1 MQKSTASA
9 HTLNAL
15 AKATFM
21 VLSASVSPGLFAQS
35 QVIPNTGQLLTPLA
49 PRGARFE
56 SLNPHLPDFPNFT
69 AGGAVQTV
77 VSPDKKTLL
86 VLTSGYNRNNTG
98 SGKRVVGASNE
109 YVFVYDIS
117 KNTPVQ
123 TQVLQ
128 VPNTYNGIVF
138 DPSGTAFYV
147 PGGVHDNVHFFS
159 LLSGG
164 SWSETGTPL
173 PLGHQTGV
181 GNAVA
186 PEAAGID
193 ITKDGSQIVVA
204 NYYND
209 SISLLTKSA
218 TGWSKSAELDLRPGK
233 NSASQ
238 LGVAGGEYPLWVSI
252 KGTKTAYVSSI
263 RDREVVAVDISAQ
276 PKVVARIKV
285 AGQPQKMTLNATQT
299 TLYVAEDQT
308 DSVAVID
315 TVSNSLVR
323 EASVAAPAGLLSP
336 QLAQLSGNNTN
347 NVTLGPGETT
357 LWVTNGNTNNVAVLD
372 TVSMQVQGLIPTGWY
387 PNSVSFSGTGRY
399 AYVVNGK
406 SPTGPNAGYCRGSD
420 TIEPTTCAG
429 SNQYDL
435 QLLKAGLQYFR
446 VPTDLTQFSALTQQV
461 AANNN
466 YQRTESQADQS
477 VMAFLR
483 STIQH
488 VIYII
493 KENRTYDQ
501 VLGDL
506 AVGNGD
512 PALTEFGSTI
522 TPNLH
527 SLASKFVTLDNFY
540 DSSEVSF
547 DGWPYSTSAR
557 APDVVERQVQPNYA
571 GRGMTNDSEG
581 DNRNVNTG
589 LANTS
594 ARLVANPLTTND
606 PDLFPGAFSVEAP
619 DGPNNALNTGYLW
632 DGAIRAGLTVRNYGF
647 HIDLS
652 RYFLAATDPNYIPLD
667 TTPFANNRQVAYS
680 ANAAL
685 SPLTDPYFRGYDN
698 SYPDY
703 YRYTEWARDFDANYA
718 NGGLPALTLM
728 RLHHDHTGNFATAI
742 SGLTTPEAQVADNDY
757 AVGLVVQKIAGSQY
771 KGNTLIFVIEDD
783 AQDGGDHVDAHRS
796 IAFIVG
802 PYVKQG
808 AVVSTPY
815 NTINFVRT
823 IEDVL
828 GIAPLNLND
837 GVAVPMTD
845 VFDSTVTNWSY
856 TATASSVLAGK
867 LPVPQ
872 SARLTPLKPTHS
884 GAYWARV
891 TKGLDFTKEDLV
903 DGEEYNH
910 ILWKGLM
917 GNRPYPETPSGL
929 DLRENRAQLLSNYNR
944 AKKRKTETRQEY

>member
-1 MQKSTASA
+1 MQKLTASA
-9 HTLNAL
+9 HALNSVAKTTFMLVAAL
-15 AKATFM
+15 A
-21 VLSASVSPGLFAQS
+21 SPGLFAQN

-56 SLNPHLPDFPNFT
+56 PLNPHLPNFPNFT
-69 AGGAVQTV
+69 AGGAVTTV

-86 VLTSGYNRNNTG
+86 VLTSGYNRNATG
-98 SGKRVVGASNE
+98 SGKRVASASNE

-117 KNTPVQ
+117 KNKPVP

-147 PGGVHDNVHFFS
+147 PGGVDDNVHFFN

-164 SWSETGTPL
+164 SWSETGTPVS
-173 PLGHQTGV
+173 LGHQTGV
-181 GNAVA
+181 GNGVA

-193 ITKDGSQIVVA
+193 ITKDGSQLVVA

-209 SISLLTKSA
+209 SISVLMKSA

-233 NSASQ
+233 ISPSQ
-238 LGVAGGEYPLWVSI
+238 LGIAGGEYPLWVSI
-252 KGTKTAYVSSI
+252 KGNRTAYVSSI

-285 AGQPQKMTLNATQT
+285 TGQPQKMTLNAAQT
-299 TLYVAEDQT
+299 TLYVAEDQA

-336 QLAQLSGNNTN
+336 QLTQLYGNNTN
-347 NVTLGPGETT
+347 NVALGPGETT

-372 TVSMQVQGLIPTGWY
+372 TVSLQVQGLIPTGWY

-406 SPTGPNAGYCRGSD
+406 SPTGPNAGYCRGGD

-446 VPTDLTQFSALTQQV
+446 VPTDLAQLSVLTQQV
-461 AANNN
+461 ANNNN
-466 YQRTESQADQS
+466 YLRTESQTDQS

-483 STIQH
+483 SKIQH

-506 AVGNGD
+506 PVGNGD
-512 PALTEFGSTI
+512 PALTEFGSAI

-571 GRGMTNDSEG
+571 GRGLTNDSEG

-619 DGPNNALNTGYLW
+619 DGPGNTLNSGYLW
-632 DGAIRAGLTVRNYGF
+632 DGALRAGLTVRNYGF
-647 HIDLS
+647 LIDLS

-680 ANAAL
+680 ANTAL
-685 SPLTDPYFRGYDN
+685 SPFTDLYFRGYDN
-698 SYPDY
+698 SFPDY

-728 RLHHDHTGNFATAI
+728 RLHHDHTGSFGTAI

-757 AVGLVVQKIAGSQY
+757 AVGLVVQKIASSQY
-771 KGNTLIFVIEDD
+771 KNNTLIFVIEDD

-808 AVVSTPY
+808 TVISTPY

-823 IEDVL
+823 IEEVL

-837 GVAVPMTD
+837 AVALPMTD

-856 TATASSVLAGK
+856 TATASSVLTGK

-872 SARLTPLKPTHS
+872 TARLTPLKPTHS

-891 TKGLDFTKEDLV
+891 TKGLDFSKEDLV

-944 AKKRKTETRQEY
+944 AKRGKTGARQDY